1 MTFTPNQVARLQAES
16 GCSAK
21 SISNFAKGIDQRE
34 ATRLRIVRAC
44 AVLGITISET
54 WRTSSGTERR
64 RDAERLQA
72 RPRPRVAPQCS
83 RDVDAAR
90 RACVKPTPD
99 APPMAV
105 LMARRQAATT
115 APPPPPVDAEADV
128 APHE

>member
-44 AVLGITISET
+44 AVLGITISDT
-54 WRTSSGTERR
+54 FFTASGRERR
-64 RDAERLQA
+64 RDAARLPAKPRA
-72 RPRPRVAPQCS
+72 RAVPQMS
-83 RDVDAAR
+83 MDAAHTRAR
-90 RACVKPTPD
+90 RPPAPPD

-115 APPPPPVDAEADV
+115 APPPVDAEADV
-128 APHE
+128 APQE